1 MRHRRR
7 AEKLGR
13 KTSHKENMVTNML
26 VSLIKSGKIETTEAK
41 GKILKKY
48 FERVVSLA
56 VQGDSG
62 SMRQVV
68 SWIRDKE
75 AFKTL
80 LRNIVPRMKE
90 RKGGYCRLVKTGFRF
105 GDGAPLVLVE
115 IVEYFR
121 S

>member
-1 MRHRRR
+1 
-7 AEKLGR
+7 
-13 KTSHKENMVTNML
+13 MVTNML